1 LLVGAWCAPALASN
15 GLITSSDETPD
26 SVPTAALEAASPRL
40 IEKTDARLHESGVI
54 DRVKTA
60 EKSAEINVSSPK
72 PIFGEYEE
80 LESETKK
87 PVESPKLQGI
97 TTRLP
102 GVPNAS
108 LPRVRR
114 EMYRTDI

>member
-1 LLVGAWCAPALASN
+1 MLVGAWCAPALASN
-15 GLITSSDETPD
+15 GLINSSDETPD

-40 IEKTDARLHESGVI
+40 IEKTDARLHETGVI
-54 DRVKTA
+54 DRAKTA
-60 EKSAEINVSSPK
+60 EKPVEINESPPK
-72 PIFGEYEE
+72 SVFGEYEE

-87 PVESPKLQGI
+87 TVESQELQGI

-102 GVPNAS
+102 GVPNS
-108 LPRVRR
+108 NLPRVRR